1 MTAPSIPPARSDA
14 TRALALLAL
23 AFVVGSAAGVAGDR
37 AYIHA
42 RSVQPAPATNPRRE
56 GAGSP
61 DPVFV
66 PPPIAALN
74 LSSDQERRVREIA
87 MRWRPKAAA
96 AVAPIRAA
104 VASMENDMFAE
115 MVCVLSDAQRKQYVD
130 ELRGF
135 HADSAVIATRLRLAE
150 THSCPR

>member
-1 MTAPSIPPARSDA
+1 MKTARSDA
-14 TRALALLAL
+14 TRALALLVL

-37 AYIHA
+37 AYIRG
-42 RSVQPAPATNPRRE
+42 RSAQAAPETKARRE
-56 GAGSP
+56 GTGSP

-74 LSSDQERRVREIA
+74 LSSDQERRIREIA

-96 AVAPIRAA
+96 AVAPIRSV

-115 MVCVLSDAQRKQYVD
+115 MVCVLSDGQRKQYVD
-130 ELRGF
+130 ELHGF
-135 HADSAVIATRLRLAE
+135 HADSTVIATRLRLAE
-150 THSCPR
+150 THTCPR

>member
-1 MTAPSIPPARSDA
+1 MTAPSVQPVRSDA
-14 TRALALLAL
+14 VRALALLVL

-37 AYIHA
+37 AYIRGHSA
-42 RSVQPAPATNPRRE
+42 QATPATNALRE

-115 MVCVLSDAQRKQYVD
+115 MVCVLTDAQRRQYVD
-130 ELRGF
+130 ELHSF

-150 THSCPR
+150 THACPR